1 MNQFRFHA
9 VKQDYCTEDAGRYT
23 AYAISAEEQTPRGW
37 INAFTVQDI
46 SCDPALVCRMAEQ
59 CTRFQVSPVHLPDV
73 IQDTLP

>member
-23 AYAISAEEQTPRGW
+23 AYAIRAEEQTPQGW

-46 SCDPALVCRMAEQ
+46 SCDPALVCRM
-59 CTRFQVSPVHLPDV
+59 
-73 IQDTLP
+73 